1 MWKIALC
8 GLAGV
13 GKGTVGPMLA
23 QELGV
28 QFYSGGD
35 SFGAIAKSKGVSKAE
50 LESIAVLD
58 LKVDQ
63 EVDEGLRK
71 FGLDNLQRGWVIEG
85 RRAAHV
91 LADIPN
97 LRKILLT
104 CSDPVR
110 FQRIMDRDKH
120 ASPEAAQEA
129 TLKREAE
136 TSQRYVALYKQT
148 LAELVSP
155 NGFDFIF
162 NTGRGTPA
170 EQCQRLIHWLK
181 LC

>member
-23 QELGV
+23 RELDV
-28 QFYSGGD
+28 PFYCAGD
-35 SFGAIAKSKGVSKAE
+35 SFREIAKRKGVSPAE
-50 LESIAVLD
+50 LENLAISD
-58 LKVDQ
+58 LTVDL
-63 EVDEGLRK
+63 EIDEGLRK
-71 FGLDNLQRGWVIEG
+71 FGLANLKQGWVIEG
-85 RRAAHV
+85 RRAPHV

-110 FQRIMDRDKH
+110 SQRIMERDKH
-120 ASPEAAQEA
+120 ASLQAAQEA

-136 TSQRYVALYKQT
+136 TSERYSKLYKQT

-155 NGFDFIF
+155 NGFDFTF

-170 EQCQRLIHWLK
+170 EQCQRIIHWLK